1 MEILDHITREQGAII
16 VGDVLEIIGGKWRGL
31 ILAKLCEKPRR
42 FNELKSEL
50 KSVTSSTLTKE
61 LRYLEDLKIVD
72 RKIIQT
78 SPILIE
84 YSLSEH
90 GTSIREL
97 MHDVIQW
104 GLKHRMVV
112 LNK

>member
-61 LRYLEDLKIVD
+61 LRYLEELKIVE
-72 RKIIQT
+72 RKILQT

-84 YSLSEH
+84 YSLSLH
-90 GTSIREL
+90 GASIREL
-97 MHDVIQW
+97 MHDVIKW

-112 LNK
+112 LK